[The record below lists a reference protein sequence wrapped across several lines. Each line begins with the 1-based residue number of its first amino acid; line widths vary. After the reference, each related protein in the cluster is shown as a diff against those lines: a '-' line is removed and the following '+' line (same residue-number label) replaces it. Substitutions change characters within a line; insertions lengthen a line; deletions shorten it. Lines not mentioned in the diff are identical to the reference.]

1 MKVLNYDSRTLILQ
15 NLRPVKKE
23 QIPDRYTPCQ
33 YRILCNLIRRRH
45 IKKEFFY
52 LLLSELYNLSDWR
65 KLSYPEMYEL
75 IHILTRYDFK
85 KAEED

>member
-1 MKVLNYDSRTLILQ
+1 MKLMNYDKRTLIMQ
-15 NLRPVKKE
+15 NVKSAKKNL
-23 QIPDRYTPCQ
+23 IPDKYTQAQ
-33 YRILCNLIRRRH
+33 YRILCSIIRRRH

-75 IHILTRYDFK
+75 IYILSNYDFK
-85 KAEED
+85 KTEED

>member
-23 QIPDRYTPCQ
+23 QIPDTFTLCQ
-33 YRILCNLIRRRH
+33 YRILCSIIRRRH

-52 LLLSELYNLSDWR
+52 LLLSELYGLEDWHR
-65 KLSYPEMYEL
+65 LGYLQMYEL
-75 IHILTRYDFK
+75 IFILIRYDFK
-85 KAEED
+85 KTEED

>member
-1 MKVLNYDSRTLILQ
+1 MKVLNFDSRTLVFQ
-15 NLRPVKKE
+15 NLRPIEKK

-52 LLLSELYNLSDWR
+52 LLLSELYGLEDWHR
-65 KLSYPEMYEL
+65 LSYLQMYEL
-75 IHILTRYDFK
+75 VFILSRYDFK
-85 KAEED
+85 KTEED